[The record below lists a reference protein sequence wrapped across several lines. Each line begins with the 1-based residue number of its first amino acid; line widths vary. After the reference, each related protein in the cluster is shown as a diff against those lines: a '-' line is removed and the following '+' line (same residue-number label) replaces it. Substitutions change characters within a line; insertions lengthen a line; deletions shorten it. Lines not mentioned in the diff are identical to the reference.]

1 LLLGY
6 HKNLYRFITKLSFN
20 YRNGDN
26 CRLGDRGIDLIVQAE
41 LPFITDLS
49 LQDNNITH
57 RGVRSMGKCRW
68 KDLKLIDLGENPI
81 KNAGVKELIKNQW
94 KNLER
99 LYLCGIGLTDDGAK
113 ILAKG

>member
-1 LLLGY
+1 
-6 HKNLYRFITKLSFN
+6 
-20 YRNGDN
+20 
-26 CRLGDRGIDLIVQAE
+26 
-41 LPFITDLS
+41 
-49 LQDNNITH
+49 
-57 RGVRSMGKCRW
+57 MGKCRW